1 MISIDR
7 KKFILDYL
15 QQNETVTS
23 SVLVQALDV
32 TAMTIG
38 RDLKQLEEKGLLVR
52 THGGAMLPNYI
63 VEETSYAKKKVRD
76 IEVKRRIAE
85 AALRQIRPGMTIFFD
100 AGTTTF
106 EIADRLK
113 KAAPANITVVTND
126 LHIGAH
132 LYSQTE
138 IRTVLLGG
146 VVLPETGAVA
156 GAMATEQLVRYG
168 IDLAF
173 VGTSAVT
180 EDFFLVVPTESKCV
194 FKRKLLEISEVSI
207 LVADR
212 SKFRKKKLY
221 KAAHMSE
228 LDRVI
233 TDYPFT
239 KTEVKKAMPRGGI
252 IAI

>member
-15 QQNETVTS
+15 QQHETVAS
-23 SVLVQALDV
+23 SVLVKTLGV

-52 THGGAMLPNYI
+52 THGGAMLPGYL

-76 IEVKRRIAE
+76 IEVKRRIAK
-85 AALRQIRPGMTIFFD
+85 AALQQVHAGMTVFLD

-106 EIADRLK
+106 EIAELLK
-113 KAAPANITVVTND
+113 MEASANITVVTND
-126 LHIGAH
+126 LHIGVH
-132 LYSQTE
+132 LYSQTKV
-138 IRTVLLGG
+138 RTILLGG
-146 VVLPETGAVA
+146 TILPETGAVA
-156 GAMATEQLVRYG
+156 GAMAMEQLAHYG

-173 VGTSAVT
+173 IGTSAVT
-180 EDFFLVVPTESKCV
+180 DDFFLVVPTESKCV
-194 FKRKLLEISEVSI
+194 FKHRLLEMSANSV
-207 LVADR
+207 LVVDR

-228 LDRVI
+228 FDCVI

-239 KTEVKKAMPRGGI
+239 KTEIKRAMPRGGV
-252 IAI
+252 IAV

>member
-1 MISIDR
+1 MISVDR
-7 KKFILDYL
+7 KKFILDCL
-15 QQNETVTS
+15 QQNETVTT
-23 SVLVQALDV
+23 SVLVQALHV
-32 TAMTIG
+32 TAMTVS
-38 RDLKQLEEKGLLVR
+38 RDLKQLEENGLLVR

-63 VEETSYAKKKVRD
+63 VAETSYAKKKVRD
-76 IEVKRRIAE
+76 TEVKRRIAGT
-85 AALRQIRPGMTIFFD
+85 ALQQIRAGMTVFFD

-126 LHIGAH
+126 LHIGVH
-132 LYSQTE
+132 LYSQPE
-138 IRTVLLGG
+138 IRTILLGG

-156 GAMATEQLVRYG
+156 GSMATEQLARYG

-173 VGTSAVT
+173 IGTAAIT

-194 FKRKLLEISEVSI
+194 FKRKLLAMSEVSI

-228 LDRVI
+228 RDRVI

-239 KTEVKKAMPRGGI
+239 KAEAKKAMPRGEI

>member
-1 MISIDR
+1 MIAIDR

-15 QQNETVTS
+15 QQNESVTRGT
-23 SVLVQALDV
+23 LVRELGV

-38 RDLKQLEEKGLLVR
+38 RDLKQLEEQGLLVR
-52 THGGAMLPNYI
+52 THGGATLPGYI
-63 VEETSYAKKKVRD
+63 VEETAYAKKKVRD
-76 IEVKRRIAE
+76 IEVKQRIAE
-85 AALRQIRPGMTIFFD
+85 AAISRVHAGMTIFLD

-113 KAAPANITVVTND
+113 KSTFADITVVTND
-126 LHIGAH
+126 LHIGVH
-132 LYSQTE
+132 LYPQKE

-146 VVLPETGAVA
+146 AVLPETGAVA
-156 GAMATEQLVRYG
+156 GAMATEQLARYG

-173 VGTSAVT
+173 VGTSAVS

-194 FKRKLLEISEVSI
+194 FKRRLLEMSESAI

-221 KAAHMSE
+221 KAAHLSE
-228 LDRVI
+228 LDHVI
-233 TDYPFT
+233 TDYTFT
-239 KTEVKKAMPRGGI
+239 KAELERAMPRGGLI
-252 IAI
+252 LV

>member
-23 SVLVQALDV
+23 SVLVQALNV
-32 TAMTIG
+32 TAMTIS

-85 AALRQIRPGMTIFFD
+85 AALRQIRAGMTVFFD

-113 KAAPANITVVTND
+113 KAAPANIT
-126 LHIGAH
+126 
-132 LYSQTE
+132 
-138 IRTVLLGG
+138 
-146 VVLPETGAVA
+146 
-156 GAMATEQLVRYG
+156 VRYG

-239 KTEVKKAMPRGGI
+239 KTEVKKAMPRGEI